1 MILVSRNRPTF
12 AQDASVH
19 GAGMRSFAG
28 ITRTDMWNPESIAML
43 QLGIY
48 LGNNTTL

>member
-1 MILVSRNRPTF
+1 MILVFRNSPTI
-12 AQDASVH
+12 AQDTSVR

-28 ITRTDMWNPESIAML
+28 TARTYMWNPESIALL
-43 QLGIY
+43 QSGIY